1 MPILVNKRQGA
12 QAYNSRMQDNSIGY
26 ERLGEALAGVGAVDA
41 AAEYHGALVG
51 ALCVQAPADIELL
64 RLVEIDGAPD
74 ARLRGEL
81 RQLCDQTLAALQDSD
96 MAFAP
101 LLPDDE
107 AALVPRV
114 RALAAWCEGFLFG
127 LASKPGLDL
136 QRYSQEMQEIVRDF
150 TEFTQAA
157 VGDEDDP
164 NIEETAYAELVEYV
178 RVGAQ
183 LVFMELHP
191 RPTLDPSES
200 HQLH

>member
-1 MPILVNKRQGA
+1 MQE
-12 QAYNSRMQDNSIGY
+12 NSVDY
-26 ERLGEALAGVGAVDA
+26 DRLGELLAGVGAIEA
-41 AAEYHGALVG
+41 TAEYHGALCG
-51 ALCVQAPADIELL
+51 ALCVKTPAEIDLL
-64 RLVEIDGAPD
+64 GLVEFENPASAD

-81 RQLCDQTLAALQDSD
+81 RRVCERTLADLQDSE

-114 RALAAWCEGFLFG
+114 RALVSWCEGFLFG

-136 QRYSQEMQEIVRDF
+136 ARCSEEAQEIVRDF
-150 TEFTQAA
+150 TQFTQAA

-164 NIEETAYAELVEYV
+164 NIEETAYTELVEYV

-183 LVFMELHP
+183 LIFMEMHP
-191 RPTLDPSES
+191 RPTLDPSPS
-200 HQLH
+200 RQLH

>member
-1 MPILVNKRQGA
+1 
-12 QAYNSRMQDNSIGY
+12 MQETTIGY
-26 ERLGEALAGVGAVDA
+26 ERLGEVLAGIGAADA

-51 ALCVQAPADIELL
+51 ALCVKAPAEIELL
-64 RLVEIDGAPD
+64 RLIEVDGAGSGD
-74 ARLRGEL
+74 AQTRGEL
-81 RQLCDQTLAALQDSD
+81 RKLCEQTLAALQDSD
-96 MAFAP
+96 MAFQP

-136 QRYSQEMQEIVRDF
+136 QRGSEEMQEIVRDF
-150 TEFTQAA
+150 TQFTQAA
-157 VGDEDDP
+157 VGDVDDP
-164 NIEETAYAELVEYV
+164 DIEETAYTELVEYV

-191 RPTLDPSES
+191 RPTLDPAES
-200 HQLH
+200 RQLH